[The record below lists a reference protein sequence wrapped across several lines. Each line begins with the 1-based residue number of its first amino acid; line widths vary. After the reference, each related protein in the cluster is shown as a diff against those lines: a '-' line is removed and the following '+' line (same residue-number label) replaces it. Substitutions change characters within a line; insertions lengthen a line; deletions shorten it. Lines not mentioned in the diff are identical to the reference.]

1 MFFLLFVAIFK
12 IIQFYKLK
20 TMTHD
25 NFRIIQKELVE
36 RFSVIFDSKTPHRK
50 KNIIKIVQNN
60 LHK

>member
-1 MFFLLFVAIFK
+1 
-12 IIQFYKLK
+12 
-20 TMTHD
+20 MTHD

-36 RFSVIFDSKTPHRK
+36 RFSVIFDLKTPHRK